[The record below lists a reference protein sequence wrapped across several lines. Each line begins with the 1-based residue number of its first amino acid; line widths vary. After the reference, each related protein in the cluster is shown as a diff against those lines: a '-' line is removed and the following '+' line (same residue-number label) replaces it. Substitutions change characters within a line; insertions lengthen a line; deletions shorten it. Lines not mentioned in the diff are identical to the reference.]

1 MRCRHS
7 PAATTGVRRKK
18 RLNTQPVDF
27 FPWNSTNAL
36 AGLCFAPHVSRT
48 DEKGAIALGR
58 VTDARPDDGRDSD
71 EGSGVKST
79 AALGLP
85 ASLARSDVP
94 CESERTRLIAEL
106 TRLIREPTVP
116 ENTRLAGLT
125 LIGWLARRRCDE
137 LPHAIGIEEA
147 RQSERR
153 MRATRGKP
161 R

>member
-1 MRCRHS
+1 M
-7 PAATTGVRRKK
+7 
-18 RLNTQPVDF
+18 
-27 FPWNSTNAL
+27 
-36 AGLCFAPHVSRT
+36 LCAHVSRT
-48 DEKGAIALGR
+48 DEKGAIALER
-58 VTDARPDDGRDSD
+58 ATDAPADEAHDSD

-85 ASLARSDVP
+85 GRMRNGGSPPD
-94 CESERTRLIAEL
+94 EWERTRLIAEL

-137 LPHAIGIEEA
+137 LPHAIGIDEA
-147 RQSERR
+147 RRSDRR
-153 MRATRGKP
+153 IRAARGKP